1 MIVAVCGGKGGVGKS
16 TIALQLGAAIDGV
29 VVDGDVTMADLPR
42 QEGPDLHA
50 VLSGMAAPHEAIQTV
65 DGVRVVP
72 GGRSLAGAAAA
83 DPLTLLDALETLE
96 TTEGT
101 VIVDCPAGLQADVG
115 LALLGA
121 DRCLLVVTPT
131 KPALAAAIRTRA
143 LIGLLD
149 GGLERVIINKAS
161 DTVPTEQIERLIGA
175 PAVVVPYDPTIGRC
189 PTTDP
194 PAAIES
200 LATAL
205 ATGDGD
211 HDNHGVRSW

>member
-42 QEGPDLHA
+42 QDGPDLHA
-50 VLSGMAAPHEAIQTV
+50 VLTGLAAPQDAIQTV

-72 GGRSLAGAAAA
+72 GGRSLAGAAAS
-83 DPLTLLDALETLE
+83 DPLALLDVLETLE

-121 DRCLLVVTPT
+121 DRCILVVTPT
-131 KPALAAAIRTRA
+131 KPALAAAVRTRA
-143 LIGLLD
+143 LIGMLD
-149 GGLERVIINKAS
+149 GGLERTVINKAS
-161 DTVPTEQIERLIGA
+161 GSVPKEQIERLIGA
-175 PAVVVPYDPTIGRC
+175 PAVVVPYDTAVSRH

-194 PAAIES
+194 PEAIES
-200 LATAL
+200 LATEL
-205 ATGDGD
+205 ATEET
-211 HDNHGVRSW
+211 HDSHGVRSW